1 MTPVICVEDPEFKA
15 AKLTVALLSLA
26 LSAIQ
31 PEVIFVCG
39 AIKAD
44 QFVLSNFG
52 RQYLRM
58 G

>member
-1 MTPVICVEDPEFKA
+1 MTPVICVEDPEFKT
-15 AKLTVALLSLA
+15 AKLTVALLSLV

-31 PEVIFVCG
+31 PEVIFGCG

>member
-1 MTPVICVEDPEFKA
+1 MEDPEFKA
-15 AKLTVALLSLA
+15 AKLTIALLSLV